1 MNLGNCW
8 VWGTCGNAVVS
19 GRRFGEVYKAL
30 DKDTGMY
37 VAVKKV
43 KLPASEKELQ
53 YESDLLMKCDSP
65 FIVRYNRV
73 IHEENELWVLFGR
86 RG

>member
-1 MNLGNCW
+1 MKLGNYW
-8 VWGTCGNAVVS
+8 VLGICGIAVVR

-30 DKDTGMY
+30 DKDTRMY

-43 KLPASEKELQ
+43 KLPASEKELHFD
-53 YESDLLMKCDSP
+53 SDLLMKCDSS

-73 IHEENELWVLFGR
+73 IHEENELWVVFGR
-86 RG
+86 KG

>member
-1 MNLGNCW
+1 MNLGNYW
-8 VWGTCGNAVVS
+8 VLGICGIAVVR

-30 DKDTGMY
+30 DKDTRMY

-43 KLPASEKELQ
+43 KLPASEKELHF
-53 YESDLLMKCDSP
+53 ESDLLMKCDSP

-73 IHEENELWVLFGR
+73 IHEENELWVVFGR
-86 RG
+86 KG

>member
-1 MNLGNCW
+1 M
-8 VWGTCGNAVVS
+8 WGTCGNAVVS
-19 GRRFGEVYKAL
+19 GRRYGEVYKAL
-30 DKDTGMY
+30 DKETRMY

-43 KLPASEKELQ
+43 ELPASEKELHF
-53 YESDLLMKCDSP
+53 ESDILMKCDSP

-73 IHEENELWVLFGR
+73 IHEENELWVMFGR

>member
-1 MNLGNCW
+1 MR
-8 VWGTCGNAVVS
+8 
-19 GRRFGEVYKAL
+19 GRRFGEVHKAL
-30 DKDTGMY
+30 DKDTRMY

-43 KLPASEKELQ
+43 KLPASEQELHF
-53 YESDLLMKCDSP
+53 ECEMLMKCDSP

-86 RG
+86 RE